1 MPPIIAEVSNLG
13 RGKVI
18 SRWENV
24 WLKKCGIIMSNTPIV
39 TEVIKGTMYS
49 QQYVQHL
56 SIGPFPDQID
66 PWAEVGHY
74 FQQIHGLM
82 IDSLITQL
90 NPQLVAMGYIV
101 GKEASLQIAEG
112 REPDIYVQRTMN
124 APEIDLRWD
133 YELAASEVLANP
145 GIVVEPDVDL
155 QAIHIKESGSGR
167 LVTVVEIVLQNN
179 KTKPEVITDYRMR
192 RERLLFEH
200 RVNVVEI
207 DPTRSVKRLISP
219 KASDNYAYHVAF
231 HLAGMSFRVVGID
244 FGNPLPRVALP
255 LRGEVVPLELHRAY
269 DFAYQLVTIAGQI
282 NDDRLYAEEYLPFP
296 SLLTDAER
304 AEAVKTVN
312 KWQEKL
318 ETLKTEQ
325 NGNG

>member
-1 MPPIIAEVSNLG
+1 MK
-13 RGKVI
+13 R
-18 SRWENV
+18 
-24 WLKKCGIIMSNTPIV
+24 
-39 TEVIKGTMYS
+39 YS
-49 QQYVQHL
+49 AQYVEHIN
-56 SIGPFPDQID
+56 IGPFPGRID

-133 YELAASEVLANP
+133 YELAAAEVLANA
-145 GIVVEPDVDL
+145 GVVVEPDVDL
-155 QAIHIKESGSGR
+155 QAIHIKEAGAGR
-167 LVTVVEIVLQNN
+167 LVTVVEIVSPNN

-192 RERLLFEH
+192 RERLLLEH

-207 DPTRSVKRLISP
+207 DPTRSVKRLISS
-219 KASDNYAYHVAF
+219 KAADNYAYHVAF
-231 HLAGMSFRVVGID
+231 HLAGMSFRVAGID
-244 FGNPLPRVALP
+244 FGEPLPRIALP

-282 NDDRLYAEEYLPFP
+282 NDDRLYAEDYLPFP
-296 SLLTDAER
+296 SLLADTER
-304 AEAVKTVN
+304 IEVVKAVQ

-318 ETLKTEQ
+318 ATLKMER

>member
-1 MPPIIAEVSNLG
+1 MK
-13 RGKVI
+13 R
-18 SRWENV
+18 
-24 WLKKCGIIMSNTPIV
+24 
-39 TEVIKGTMYS
+39 YS
-49 QQYVQHL
+49 AQYVEHIN
-56 SIGPFPDQID
+56 IGPFPGRID
-66 PWAEVGHY
+66 PWGEAGHY

-124 APEIDLRWD
+124 APDIDLRWD
-133 YELAASEVLANP
+133 YELAASEVLANA
-145 GIVVEPDVDL
+145 GVVVEPDIDL
-155 QAIHIKESGSGR
+155 QAIHIKEAGAGR
-167 LVTVVEIVLQNN
+167 LVTVVEIVSPNN

-192 RERLLFEH
+192 RERLLLEH
-200 RVNVVEI
+200 RVNVIEI

-219 KASDNYAYHVAF
+219 KAADSYPYHVAF
-231 HLAGMSFRVVGID
+231 HLAGMSFRVAGVD
-244 FGNPLPRVALP
+244 FSESLPRIALP

-282 NDDRLYAEEYLPFP
+282 NDDRSYAEEYLPFP
-296 SLLTDAER
+296 SLLTDAQRIEVV
-304 AEAVKTVN
+304 AMAH
-312 KWQEKL
+312 KWQERL
-318 ETLKTEQ
+318 AALKTEQ

>member
-1 MPPIIAEVSNLG
+1 VSYQAIDG
-13 RGKVI
+13 ADDMKR
-18 SRWENV
+18 
-24 WLKKCGIIMSNTPIV
+24 
-39 TEVIKGTMYS
+39 YS
-49 QQYVQHL
+49 AQYVEHINL
-56 SIGPFPDQID
+56 GPFPGRID

-133 YELAASEVLANP
+133 YELAASEVLANA

-167 LVTVVEIVLQNN
+167 LVTVVELVSPNN
-179 KTKPEVITDYRMR
+179 KTKPEVIIDYRLR
-192 RERLLFEH
+192 RERLLLEH
-200 RVNVVEI
+200 RVNVIEI
-207 DPTRSVKRLISP
+207 DPTRSVKHLISP

-231 HLAGMSFRVVGID
+231 HLAGMSFRVAGID
-244 FGNPLPRVALP
+244 FDESLPRIALP
-255 LRGEVVPLELHRAY
+255 LRGEVVPLELQKAY

-282 NDDRLYAEEYLPFP
+282 NDDRLYTEEYLPFP
-296 SLLTDAER
+296 SLLTDSER
-304 AEAVKTVN
+304 IEVVKKVSQ
-312 KWQEKL
+312 WQEKL
-318 ETLKTEQ
+318 ATLRMEQ